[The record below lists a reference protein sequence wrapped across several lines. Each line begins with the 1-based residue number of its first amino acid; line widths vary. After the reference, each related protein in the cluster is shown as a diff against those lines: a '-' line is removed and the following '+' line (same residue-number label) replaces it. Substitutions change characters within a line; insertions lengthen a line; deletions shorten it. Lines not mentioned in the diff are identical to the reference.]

1 MKRSIGL
8 KGKFWAAMGALFVFM
23 VAMGVST
30 VFEVRKILG
39 QVDAI
44 EKSASPLA
52 LSSMDLLYWSGKSMS
67 TIQASALAARKDI
80 LNGLAQVEPKLDE
93 TLARSEKLT
102 SGLPQQEEKIKEI
115 RALYRQAREA
125 GLQWVDAT
133 LKEEWN
139 VEPQRARA
147 FNSMRDKLE
156 STIIALKMDGVNRLS
171 LSLRNISDLS
181 GKVTFQ
187 TSVVCVA
194 GLILA
199 IFLSMF
205 LSRRI
210 ATPIYRIIEGLRD
223 IAEQVSTASGQ
234 LSNVSQ
240 QLAHG
245 ASLQASSIEETS
257 SSLEEMSAMTRQ
269 NADHAGEANGLM
281 KEANQ
286 VLAEANASMT
296 ALIRSMEEIS
306 EASNE
311 TSKIVKTIDEIA
323 FQTNLLALN
332 AAVEAA
338 RAGEAGAGFAVVAD
352 EVRSLAMRA
361 TDAAKSTESLI
372 QGTVKKVKDGSEL
385 VAKTNGDFRKVAETA
400 SKVVGLVAEI
410 AAATLEQAQGI
421 EQVNKAAT
429 EMDKIVQQSAAS
441 TEESASASEEMS
453 KQAEQMK
460 ETVDDLFILVAGNRG
475 KNPHLSSGTGNG
487 GRGKDVGHLA
497 PLPRPGTL

>member
-30 VFEVRKILG
+30 VFEVRKILD

-52 LSSMDLLYWSGKSMS
+52 LSSMDLLYWSEKAMS

-80 LNGLAQVEPKLDE
+80 LNGLAQVEPKFDE
-93 TLARSEKLT
+93 TLARSERLT

-115 RALYRQAREA
+115 RALYGQAREA
-125 GLQWVDAT
+125 GFQWVDAT
-133 LKEEWN
+133 LKEQWN

-147 FNSMRDKLE
+147 FNSIRDKLE
-156 STIIALKMDGVNRLS
+156 STIIELKMDGVDRFS
-171 LSLRNISDLS
+171 LSLGYISALS
-181 GKVTFQ
+181 SKVTFR
-187 TSVVCVA
+187 TSLVCVA

-205 LSRRI
+205 LSRRV

-234 LSNVSQ
+234 ISNVSQ
-240 QLAHG
+240 QVANG

-269 NADHAGEANGLM
+269 NADHAGEAKGLM

-296 ALIRSMEEIS
+296 ALTRSMEEIS
-306 EASNE
+306 QASNE

-361 TDAAKSTESLI
+361 ADAAKNTESLI
-372 QGTVKKVKDGSEL
+372 QGTVKRVKDGSEL
-385 VAKTNGDFRKVAETA
+385 VAKTNGNFGKVAETA

-421 EQVNKAAT
+421 EQVNRAAT

-460 ETVDDLFILVAGNRG
+460 GTVDDLFILVAGNGKKPAPVLQAEKGRRRRG
-475 KNPHLSSGTGNG
+475 ARCP
-487 GRGKDVGHLA
+487 A
-497 PLPRPGTL
+497 PQPLPQNS